1 MHQDIKE
8 IFVTEEEIVEITK
21 KLGKQIEN
29 DYKDKKPIFLGLLN
43 GAVPFFAE
51 LTKRVNI
58 MAEFDF
64 MQVKSYVGTQ
74 SLGVVNIIK
83 DMSHDPKDRHII
95 IVEDIIDT
103 GYTLALVVE
112 ALKKRGAAS
121 VEVATLLD
129 KPEGRKDSS
138 VNPKYIGHIIENQFV
153 VGFGLDYNG
162 YYRNLPYVG
171 ILKESVYKKNSN

>member
-21 KLGKQIEN
+21 KLGKQIEE

-64 MQVKSYVGTQ
+64 MDVKSYEGTQ
-74 SLGVVNIIK
+74 TSGIVNIIK
-83 DMSHDPKDRHII
+83 DMSHDPKGRHII

-103 GYTLALVVE
+103 GYTLALVVG

-129 KPEGRKDSS
+129 KPAGRKDSS
-138 VNPKYIGHIIENQFV
+138 VNPKYIGHTIENQFV
-153 VGFGLDYNG
+153 VGFGLDYDG
-162 YYRNLPYVG
+162 YYRNLPYIG
-171 ILKESVYKKNSN
+171 ILKESVYKKSSN